1 MSNKKNCEKVGV
13 DIILTPETYTKVL
26 LWLPGVGDVPD
37 SYKDDFITDAI
48 IPNNVKVILLSPP
61 VKPFTLSENKSIT
74 NWFDVYKQ
82 SFHDTS
88 YYNFED
94 AATSS
99 NRIIKIIKNEAK
111 KLKNDYSKIYIGG
124 FSQGACMALYM
135 GLGTSFNLGGVIV
148 CSGFLFPQ
156 LEINEENKDLKIF
169 IGHGTEDN
177 VIGYNIAKNS
187 YERIL
192 GYKNVIFKT
201 YEHMKHTID
210 DLEFDEIK
218 KFLS

>member
-13 DIILTPETYTKVL
+13 DIILTPENYTKVL

-74 NWFDVYKQ
+74 NWFVVYKQ
-82 SFHDTS
+82 GFHDTS

>member
-13 DIILTPETYTKVL
+13 DIILTPENYTKVL

-82 SFHDTS
+82 GFHDTS

-169 IGHGTEDN
+169 I
-177 VIGYNIAKNS
+177 
-187 YERIL
+187 
-192 GYKNVIFKT
+192 
-201 YEHMKHTID
+201 
-210 DLEFDEIK
+210 
-218 KFLS
+218 